1 MKVLL
6 TEDVDTLGYKG
17 EIFEVSDGYGRN
29 FLIPQGFAVPATP
42 GQLKMAAKWRELA
55 SARRDQLRKE
65 HQALAE
71 KLAQCEVT
79 FVAKAGDKGRLY
91 GSITT
96 ADIAARIQEE
106 LGIELDRRKVSVAG
120 KAIRQTGDHIALV
133 RLDADYQANVEV
145 HVLSEEE
152 EANAKAE
159 AEAEAIASE
168 PVVAE
173 SEEDAPAEEAADDA
187 VEAVVEAAAEA

>member
-71 KLAQCEVT
+71 RLVEIEVS

-96 ADIAARIQEE
+96 ADIAAKIQED

-120 KAIRQTGDHIALV
+120 KAIRQTGDHLALV
-133 RLDADYQANVEV
+133 RLDADYQANVTV
-145 HVLSEEE
+145 HVLSEEDA
-152 EANAKAE
+152 ANAE
-159 AEAEAIASE
+159 AEAVEAE
-168 PVVAE
+168 VVEAE
-173 SEEDAPAEEAADDA
+173 SEEEAPAEEAADDA
-187 VEAVVEAAAEA
+187 VEAVEAVGEAAAEA